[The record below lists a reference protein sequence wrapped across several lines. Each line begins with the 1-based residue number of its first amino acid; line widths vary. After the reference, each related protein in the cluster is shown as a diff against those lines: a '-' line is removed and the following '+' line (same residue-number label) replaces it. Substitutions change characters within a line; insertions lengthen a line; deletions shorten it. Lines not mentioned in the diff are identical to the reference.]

1 MPKFKEGRKRKT
13 KTNVLDENK
22 KLPSL
27 ILFNKLN
34 IELEYINI
42 VNRTKKL
49 LCQYLDKKVGTSCP
63 ELSIILKTLP
73 LGANHG
79 GTLG

>member
-13 KTNVLDENK
+13 KTNIPDENK

-73 LGANHG
+73 LCANHG